1 MIPAVTPNAENHES
15 LGDQASRFVNV
26 DDLPWEDS
34 IFDGVT
40 FKTHLIDKESG
51 IVTAYLRMEPGASL
65 PDHEHMLIE
74 QTYVMEGSLKCG
86 EGECTAGNFVWR
98 PAGVGIRPGHRM
110 AASCWPF
117 SRFRT
122 SFSAK
127 RARRICSI
135 TTGKIPG
142 RRRRTLPIRVAM
154 RLWNNGPFAGG

>member
-98 PAGVGIRPGHRM
+98 PAG
-110 AASCWPF
+110 
-117 SRFRT
+117 SRHKAWAPHGGLMLAIFQVQNKFFREKGET
-122 SFSAK
+122 DMLDNDWENSWA
-127 RARRICSI
+127 
-135 TTGKIPG
+135 
-142 RRRRTLPIRVAM
+142 
-154 RLWNNGPFAGG
+154 

>member
-15 LGDQASRFVNV
+15 LGDKASRFVNV

-40 FKTHLIDKESG
+40 FKTLLIDKESG

-74 QTYVMEGSLKCG
+74 QTYVMEGSLKW
-86 EGECTAGNFVWR
+86 AKASVR
-98 PAGVGIRPGHRM
+98 PETLFGDPLVVGIRPGHRM

-127 RARRICSI
+127 RARRICST
-135 TTGKIPG
+135 TTGKVPG
-142 RRRRTLPIRVAM
+142 HRRRTLPIRVAM
-154 RLWNNGPFAGG
+154 KP

>member
-15 LGDQASRFVNV
+15 LGDQALRFVNV

-98 PAGVGIRPGHRM
+98 PAG
-110 AASCWPF
+110 
-117 SRFRT
+117 SRHKAWAPNGGPMLAIFQVPNKFFREKGET
-122 SFSAK
+122 DMLDNAWENSWAQ
-127 RARRICSI
+127 
-135 TTGKIPG
+135 TTNFAHTRGNE
-142 RRRRTLPIRVAM
+142 TLE
-154 RLWNNGPFAGG
+154 

>member
-15 LGDQASRFVNV
+15 LGDKASRFVNV

-40 FKTHLIDKESG
+40 FKTFLIDKESG
-51 IVTAYLRMEPGASL
+51 IVTAYLKMEPGASL

-98 PAGVGIRPGHRM
+98 PAGSRHKAWAPDGGLMLAIFQVPNKFFREKGETDMLDNDWESSWAQTTNFAHTRGNE
-110 AASCWPF
+110 AAE
-117 SRFRT
+117 
-122 SFSAK
+122 
-127 RARRICSI
+127 
-135 TTGKIPG
+135 
-142 RRRRTLPIRVAM
+142 
-154 RLWNNGPFAGG
+154 

>member
-1 MIPAVTPNAENHES
+1 MIPAVTPNAENHGS

-40 FKTHLIDKESG
+40 FKTLLIDKESG

-74 QTYVMEGSLKCG
+74 QAYVMEGSLKCG

-98 PAGVGIRPGHRM
+98 PAGSRHKAWAPNGGLMLAIFQVPNKFFREKGETDMLDNDWENSWAQTTNFAHTRGNE
-110 AASCWPF
+110 AAE
-117 SRFRT
+117 
-122 SFSAK
+122 
-127 RARRICSI
+127 
-135 TTGKIPG
+135 
-142 RRRRTLPIRVAM
+142 
-154 RLWNNGPFAGG
+154 